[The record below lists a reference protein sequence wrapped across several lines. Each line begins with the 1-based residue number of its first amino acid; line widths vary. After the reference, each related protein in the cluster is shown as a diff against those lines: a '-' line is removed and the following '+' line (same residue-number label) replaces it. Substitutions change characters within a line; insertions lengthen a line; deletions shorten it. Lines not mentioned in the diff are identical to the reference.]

1 MKSAKNLALWIC
13 GVCPQIQTDSQSMN
27 LKRKNSSVL
36 RPGRV
41 KTTLPANAIRKSHL
55 FSGHYLRMLRS
66 IRKRKRFLPSFT
78 LPETIRERT
87 AGICTGFVAFI
98 QCLQNI
104 LENLSIFFH
113 RLFFSIVK
121 KTGRMYHNEL

>member
-55 FSGHYLRMLRS
+55 FSGHYITTVFRETQPEKAFKACRV
-66 IRKRKRFLPSFT
+66 RVYRFAHSS
-78 LPETIRERT
+78 
-87 AGICTGFVAFI
+87 A
-98 QCLQNI
+98 
-104 LENLSIFFH
+104 
-113 RLFFSIVK
+113 
-121 KTGRMYHNEL
+121 